1 MAAKTTSTTNR
12 PASRITKATASGT
25 RGTTLLNGPY
35 PLIWFALAAFLLFGR
50 SIGFTYTYFD
60 DHTLVLNQMENLKS
74 GKSISQAFND
84 DVFNLPG
91 TKGDYYRPLL
101 TLSFVLDA
109 TIGSGSFA
117 FFHFSNI
124 LWHIL
129 AVWIFFLVLVAMGF
143 NRPRSFLAALVFLV
157 HPIATQ
163 VVAWVPGRNDSM
175 LAVFVLASFLFWL
188 RYSEKGRLIDLTMHT
203 LLFACAL
210 FTKENAVVLPVM
222 VVLYGSTILRYPV
235 KKYVPLLIC
244 WIIAILPWALMRSH
258 AIYSGDQAT
267 LAAQALSVL
276 KSLPAV
282 LPFLGKIFFPVGL
295 SVFPILADMML
306 PLALGVVALLLLA
319 WLSWNGRLGDRRWL
333 LLFGA
338 VWFLAFLLPSFIQ
351 IYQKVPN
358 FSEHRAYLPLA
369 GILMML
375 PACRIPER
383 IRISG
388 GTSVVAASAAIL
400 ILASVTF
407 FHVGN
412 FSDRMTFWK
421 EAVASSPHHAFNLNN
436 LGAMYFLEGDL
447 ASAEPLFRKALEA
460 NPAEPMAAGNAGL
473 VCMRTGRAAEAEKF
487 FLDEIRINPSYD
499 HAHFNLG
506 ILLYNNGR
514 HQEAVQQWEETI
526 RINPGYYDAYDGL
539 LFAYRYLG
547 RQADYDRV
555 QKAAEAHGIHVT
567 GTGTSPNP

>member
-1 MAAKTTSTTNR
+1 MAAKNTSPT
-12 PASRITKATASGT
+12 SRTATRTAKSTASGT
-25 RGTTLLNGPY
+25 RESALLNGAL
-35 PLIWFALAAFLLFGR
+35 PLVWFALAAFLLFGR
-50 SIGFTYTYFD
+50 TIGFNYTYFD
-60 DHTLVLNQMENLKS
+60 DHTLVMNQLENLKS
-74 GKSISQAFND
+74 GKSLGTAFSD

-101 TLSFVLDA
+101 TLSFILDA
-109 TIGSGSFA
+109 RAGNGSFA

-124 LWHIL
+124 LYHIL

-143 NRPRSFLAALVFLV
+143 NRPRSFLAAFVFLV

-175 LAVFVLASFLFWL
+175 LTIFVLASFLFWL
-188 RYSEKGRLIDLTMHT
+188 RYAERGKPVHLVLH
-203 LLFACAL
+203 LLFFAFAL

-222 VVLYGSTILRYPV
+222 VVLYGATILRNPIKQYLPFV
-235 KKYVPLLIC
+235 IG
-244 WIIAILPWALMRSH
+244 WAAILFFWALLRSH
-258 AIYSGDQAT
+258 AIYGAGQAS
-267 LAAQALSVL
+267 LATQALSVL

-319 WLSWNGRLGDRRWL
+319 FLAWNGRRGDHRFVIF
-333 LLFGA
+333 FGT
-338 VWFLAFLLPSFIQ
+338 VWFFVFLLPSFIRINNQ
-351 IYQKVPN
+351 VPN

-375 PACRIPER
+375 LACRIPER
-383 IRISG
+383 IKISG
-388 GTSVVAASAAIL
+388 GTAVAAVSAAIVL
-400 ILASVTF
+400 FASVTF
-407 FHVGN
+407 FHMGN
-412 FSDRMTFWK
+412 FTDRMTFWK
-421 EAVASSPHHAFNLNN
+421 EAVASSPRHAFNLNN

-447 ASAEPLFRKALEA
+447 ASAEPLFRKALQV

-473 VCMRTGRAAEAEKF
+473 ICMRTGRAAEAEQF
-487 FLDEIRINPSYD
+487 FLDEIRLNPTYD

-526 RINPGYYDAYDGL
+526 RINPGYADAYDGL

-555 QKAAEAHGIHVT
+555 QKAAEANGIHVT